1 MRGGSIVVVCGGGT
15 WWWYVVVVVCESS
28 GGGVF
33 CMPSVYVYGFLIYQ
47 RSCNNFYMFCSQ
59 CFSFTVVM
67 VIVFNYVWL
76 GKFLLIAS
84 RFDMTCVILALFVHL
99 QRWYGC
105 ICAFVLVILYF
116 HLSEPLYVHFHQV
129 YAKLL

>member
-1 MRGGSIVVVCGGGT
+1 MH
-15 WWWYVVVVVCESS
+15 
-28 GGGVF
+28 
-33 CMPSVYVYGFLIYQ
+33 SVYVYCFLIYQ
-47 RSCNNFYMFCSQ
+47 WSRNNFYMFCSQ
-59 CFSFTVVM
+59 CFSFTV

-99 QRWYGC
+99 QPWYGC

-116 HLSEPLYVHFHQV
+116 HLSEL
-129 YAKLL
+129 